1 MPFLNNLSK
10 AIVDG
15 LSTLGIYYTIL
26 TTAVG
31 IVSVVVLF
39 LSYQMKTRGKIL
51 ATYIGAAAG
60 WMLYFILQGDL
71 TSAMMNVIGITR
83 SIVFMQREK
92 HKWANS
98 VFWLFFFIA
107 IMVGCVLLTFSSWKD
122 IFPLLGTVLGTISF
136 FVLSETLLRVLNI
149 GTYCMWIGNSI
160 SKGYVIAM
168 ISDAFALISCIVSII
183 RYRDKKQTKS
193 QNSAEEK
200 TV

>member
-1 MPFLNNLSK
+1 MPFLTDLSNS
-10 AIVDG
+10 IVDS
-15 LSTLGIYYTIL
+15 LSALGVYYNVL
-26 TTAVG
+26 TTVVG
-31 IVSVVVLF
+31 VVSVVILF
-39 LSYQMKTRGKIL
+39 MSYQMKTRGKIL

-71 TSAMMNVIGITR
+71 TSAMMNVIGIIR
-83 SIVFMQREK
+83 SVIFMQREK
-92 HKWANS
+92 YKWANS

-168 ISDAFALISCIVSII
+168 ISDAFALISCIISII
-183 RYRDKKQTKS
+183 RYRKKG
-193 QNSAEEK
+193 EEK
-200 TV
+200 TNLPTDTSK

>member
-1 MPFLNNLSK
+1 MPFLTDLSNS
-10 AIVDG
+10 IVDS
-15 LSTLGIYYTIL
+15 LSALGVYYNVL
-26 TTAVG
+26 TTVVG
-31 IVSVVVLF
+31 VISVVILF
-39 LSYQMKTRGKIL
+39 MSYQMKTRGKIL

-71 TSAMMNVIGITR
+71 TSAVMNVIGIIR
-83 SIVFMQREK
+83 SVIFMQREK
-92 HKWANS
+92 YKWANS

-168 ISDAFALISCIVSII
+168 ISDAFALISCIISII
-183 RYRDKKQTKS
+183 RYRKKG
-193 QNSAEEK
+193 EEK
-200 TV
+200 NNLPTDTSK

>member
-1 MPFLNNLSK
+1 MPFFNDVSK
-10 AIVDG
+10 RIVDS
-15 LSTLGIYYTIL
+15 LSALGVYYNVL

-31 IVSVVVLF
+31 VISIVVLF

-71 TSAMMNVIGITR
+71 TSAMMNVIGIIR
-83 SIVFMQREK
+83 SVIFMQREK

-107 IMVGCVLLTFSSWKD
+107 VMVGCILLTFSSWKD
-122 IFPLLGTVLGTISF
+122 IFPLLGTVLGTVSF
-136 FVLSETLLRVLNI
+136 FVLSETLLRFLNI

-160 SKGYVIAM
+160 SKGYVVAM
-168 ISDAFALISCIVSII
+168 ISDAFALISCIISLI
-183 RYRDKKQTKS
+183 RYRDKDKGKSKNSVEETK
-193 QNSAEEK
+193 
-200 TV
+200 

>member
-1 MPFLNNLSK
+1 MPFFNDVSK
-10 AIVDG
+10 RIVDS
-15 LSTLGIYYTIL
+15 LSALGVYYNVL

-31 IVSVVVLF
+31 VISIVVLF

-71 TSAMMNVIGITR
+71 TSAMMNVIGIIR
-83 SIVFMQREK
+83 SVIFMQREK

-107 IMVGCVLLTFSSWKD
+107 VMVGCILLTFSSWKD
-122 IFPLLGTVLGTISF
+122 IFPLLGTVLGTVSF
-136 FVLSETLLRVLNI
+136 FVLSETLLRFLNI

-160 SKGYVIAM
+160 SKGYVVAM
-168 ISDAFALISCIVSII
+168 ISDAFALISCIISII
-183 RYRDKKQTKS
+183 RYRNKG
-193 QNSAEEK
+193 EEK
-200 TV
+200 NKLSTDTKQ